1 VDVLI
6 PAAIENQLTAR
17 NAHQLRARLIVEG
30 ANGPTTFEAEA
41 ILRERAIPIVPDI
54 LANAGGV
61 ICSYF
66 EWVQGLQWFFWDV
79 AEVRRQLAKMMG
91 RAFNEVWSL
100 AGERNLDLRTAAY
113 HLAVQRVAEAVQQRG
128 LFP

>member
-1 VDVLI
+1 M
-6 PAAIENQLTAR
+6 
-17 NAHQLRARLIVEG
+17 EG

-41 ILRERAIPIVPDI
+41 ILRERGIPIVPDI

-66 EWVQGLQWFFWDV
+66 EWVQGRQWFYWDL

-91 RAFNEVWSL
+91 QAFNEAWSL
-100 AGERNLDLRTAAY
+100 ASEQNLDLRAAAY
-113 HLAVQRVAEAVQQRG
+113 RLAVQRVAEAIQQRG

>member
-1 VDVLI
+1 M
-6 PAAIENQLTAR
+6 
-17 NAHQLRARLIVEG
+17 EG

-41 ILRERAIPIVPDI
+41 ILRERGIPIVPDI

-66 EWVQGLQWFFWDV
+66 EWVQGRQWFFWDV
-79 AEVRRQLAKMMG
+79 TEVRSQLAKMMG
-91 RAFNEVWSL
+91 RAFSEVWSL
-100 AGERNLDLRTAAY
+100 ARERNLDLRAAAY
-113 HLAVQRVAEAVQQRG
+113 RLAVRRVAEAVQLRG